1 MVDTERGTTENK
13 DPIESIPKP
22 ILAIVSS
29 IHCFVMLGVTLII
42 PILEVAIGASY
53 RDQCPM
59 NPNIP
64 IYLIVTGACGMASIV
79 LVLVINGGFIWCIKR
94 NSIAVTFAMLCLTII
109 IGLFILLMSLFLFA
123 WFIVGNVWI
132 FGAKKD
138 VQYDNPLSFTNYC
151 HRTLYEFAFAILI
164 ITWIMPVVCCIYHC
178 IRGCFQTETKGAR

>member
-123 WFIVGNVWI
+123 WFIV
-132 FGAKKD
+132 
-138 VQYDNPLSFTNYC
+138 
-151 HRTLYEFAFAILI
+151 
-164 ITWIMPVVCCIYHC
+164 
-178 IRGCFQTETKGAR
+178 